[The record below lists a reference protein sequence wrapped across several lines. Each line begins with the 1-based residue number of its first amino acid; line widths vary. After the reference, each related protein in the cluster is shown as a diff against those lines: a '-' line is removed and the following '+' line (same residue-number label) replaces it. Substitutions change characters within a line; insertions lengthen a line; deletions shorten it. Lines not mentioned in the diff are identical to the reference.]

1 MFSQAKRGKGHAGEG
16 AHQRGRNQGPS
27 PAGGTGAEKGERVP
41 PAPTGRRD
49 APRFGI
55 RTKLAGTYLLV
66 IAVILV
72 VINGVALRALEESYL
87 HDRGVKTLA
96 NANIIALAG
105 QETLLRHDR
114 STFYFVRDFGTQ
126 MEARVLVLDRKG
138 RVAVDSFG
146 EKWLEGQLLEHEEVT
161 SALSGTGKTGVHRL
175 ESGERVLY
183 AAVPIIR
190 DESVAGAV
198 MLVTDLK
205 DIDEAVADTRRL
217 LAAVSAAGGVL
228 ALLVGLMLADHFANS
243 LNRLADAVRMIAAG
257 HFNRRVEI
265 NSRDEIGLLARD
277 LNEMAAKLEEAD
289 RTLRHFLADASHELK
304 TPLSSI
310 KVLAQ
315 SLLEAKEMDPEV
327 CRDFLR
333 DINGEADRMAA
344 LVDDMLHLTKLDDPD
359 YPVTFGEERVGPL
372 LTHIKGLLAGEA
384 AQKGIAIHLEEE
396 PQGISWPLN
405 GQLFTR
411 IFLNL
416 LDNAVRY
423 TQEGGR
429 VTITAAV
436 DGEELAVRVEDN
448 GPGIPPE
455 ALPYIFDR
463 FYRVD
468 RARSRATGGTGLGLA
483 IVRQAVRRHGGTVA
497 VESAPGKGTA
507 FEVRFPR
514 TPPQREGGKSVIF
527 L

>member
-1 MFSQAKRGKGHAGEG
+1 
-16 AHQRGRNQGPS
+16 
-27 PAGGTGAEKGERVP
+27 
-41 PAPTGRRD
+41 
-49 APRFGI
+49 
-55 RTKLAGTYLLV
+55 
-66 IAVILV
+66 
-72 VINGVALRALEESYL
+72 
-87 HDRGVKTLA
+87 
-96 NANIIALAG
+96 
-105 QETLLRHDR
+105 
-114 STFYFVRDFGTQ
+114 
-126 MEARVLVLDRKG
+126 
-138 RVAVDSFG
+138 
-146 EKWLEGQLLEHEEVT
+146 
-161 SALSGTGKTGVHRL
+161 
-175 ESGERVLY
+175 
-183 AAVPIIR
+183 
-190 DESVAGAV
+190 

-265 NSRDEIGLLARD
+265 NSRDEIGLLAQD

-359 YPVTFGEERVGPL
+359 YPVTFGEEKVGPL
-372 LTHIKGLLAGEA
+372 LAHIKGLLAGEA
-384 AQKGIAIHLEEE
+384 VQKGIAIRLEEE

-405 GQLFTR
+405 GRLFTR

-423 TQEGGR
+423 THEGGR

-436 DGEELAVRVEDN
+436 EGEELVVRVEDD

-455 ALPYIFDR
+455 DLPYIFDR

-497 VESAPGKGTA
+497 VESTPGKGTA